1 MKKIG
6 QFSVIVLLLCTLL
19 PAVLEH
25 SPAVVINYKKYLD
38 LTRKYPE
45 NTRYHFE
52 LAMVLARMGKIETA
66 GEEFKKIDELDS
78 EYAPKI
84 LNLLEKTDATTPSL
98 ENDFKLGFCYYFLF
112 EEATGRMELA
122 DRRIVRS
129 KKSGDQEKIKRE
141 TAIKKELAPKA
152 ADLKEKALYRFKKI
166 SKKEPQDNFNAWGYT
181 YMAVI
186 RAIEKNWSEALRLCE
201 KAVKI
206 EPEAYAIRAAYMEA
220 LRQNGKGLA
229 ATGQFSKAYQLK
241 SAQEKYERKL
251 FGDAYY
257 IE

>member
-1 MKKIG
+1 M
-6 QFSVIVLLLCTLL
+6 
-19 PAVLEH
+19 EH
-25 SPAVVINYKKYLD
+25 SPAVVINYKKYVD
-38 LTRKYPE
+38 LTKKYPQ
-45 NTRYHFE
+45 NIRYHFE
-52 LAMVLARMGKIETA
+52 LAMILARMGKIEAA
-66 GEEFKKIDELDS
+66 GKEFKKVNELD
-78 EYAPKI
+78 ENYGPKI
-84 LNLLEKTDATTPSL
+84 LKFLEKTDTTSPSL
-98 ENDFKLGFCYYFLF
+98 DNDFKLGFCYYFLF
-112 EEATGRMELA
+112 EETNGRMELA
-122 DRRIVRS
+122 DRRIARG
-129 KKSGDQEKIKRE
+129 KRDGNREKVNRE
-141 TAIKKELAPKA
+141 TIIKKQLAPKA

-166 SKKEPQDNFNAWGYT
+166 SKKEPRDSFNAWGYT

-186 RAIEKNWSEALRLCE
+186 KAIEKDWPEALRYCE

-229 ATGQFSKAYQLK
+229 ATGQLSKAYQLK